1 MDERNDE
8 TPSPL
13 LNTLESQESLKNM
26 MRQGTLLLH
35 ANSLSDKED
44 YVQSPIS
51 RNQEDQTE
59 TLSLQKSTTNIK
71 KETVML
77 TGEKL

>member
-59 TLSLQKSTTNIK
+59 TLSL
-71 KETVML
+71 
-77 TGEKL
+77 